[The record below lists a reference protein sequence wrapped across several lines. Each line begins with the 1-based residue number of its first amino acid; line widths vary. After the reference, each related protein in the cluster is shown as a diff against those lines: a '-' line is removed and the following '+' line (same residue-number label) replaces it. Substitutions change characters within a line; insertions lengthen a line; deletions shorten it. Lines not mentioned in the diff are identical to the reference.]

1 MNLDRLF
8 AQRFEHCDDQQAG
21 RMIAKTIGDKTDAQR
36 RIGGLPWMRKREPC
50 ARRRHAGLDAGCAGT
65 GATQLLVRSGWLGE
79 KAERRNARCARVD
92 ARAQPHRQVVD
103 VAPVAE
109 LAAQEDELAKR
120 LIEVRIEGQR
130 ARMCCG
136 CGDGVLLFLGHQPA
150 LIRKTRVG
158 RRGFPTFGVGRC
170 GLGVAPLRRQSVTE
184 HQQSFRMSRDN
195 CQSLPDVALG
205 LRNVA

>member
-8 AQRFEHCDDQQAG
+8 AQRFEHRDDQQAG
-21 RMIAKTIGDKTDAQR
+21 RMIAKTMGDKTDAQR
-36 RIGGLPWMRKREPC
+36 RIGALPWMHKREPC
-50 ARRRHAGLDAGCAGT
+50 ARRRHARLDAGCAGT
-65 GATQLLVRSGWLGE
+65 RATQLLVRSGGLSE
-79 KAERRNARCARVD
+79 KAERRNARRPLAD

-130 ARMCCG
+130 ARVCCG
-136 CGDGVLLFLGHQPA
+136 RGDVVLLFLGHQTA

-158 RRGFPTFGVGRC
+158 QRTVPTFGVGRC

-184 HQQSFRMSRDN
+184 H
-195 CQSLPDVALG
+195 
-205 LRNVA
+205 